1 MPLYTKQFTKPYPGG
16 YVDKPQKT
24 TPVTADILNMQDD
37 TLAAVEDFLTSDDV
51 GFKNKLTIGNRSS
64 GNAEGK
70 NTVSVGSTNSV
81 TGDNSAAIGTNCKAY
96 SFASFAIGQFCSVN
110 GNNSFAGGYGCSAL
124 AGNSFVDGN
133 SSTTLGAC
141 SYAQGDHVT
150 ASQYCQHVQG
160 RYNIEDTQ
168 NKYAHIV
175 GGGTSSTDKKNI
187 HTLDWQGNAV
197 FAGDVSTESGAS
209 LNSIGVPETV
219 DIDFSNYFT

>member
-1 MPLYTKQFTKPYPGG
+1 MPLYTKQFTKPYPNG

-24 TPVTADILNMQDD
+24 TPVTADILNMQDN
-37 TLAAVEDFLTSDDV
+37 TLAAVEDFLTSDDA
-51 GFKNKLTIGNRSS
+51 GFKSKLTIGNRSS
-64 GNAEGK
+64 GNTEGN
-70 NTVSVGSTNSV
+70 NTVSVGSRNSV
-81 TGDNSAAIGTNCKAY
+81 IGDNSAAIGADCKVY
-96 SFASFAIGQFCSVN
+96 SFSSFAMGQFCSVN

-124 AGNSFVDGN
+124 AGNSFVNGN
-133 SSTTLGAC
+133 ASNALGAC
-141 SYAQGDHVT
+141 SCAQGDHVT

-160 RYNIEDTQ
+160 RYNVPDTQ

-209 LNSIGVPETV
+209 LNSIGAPETV